1 MAVPPPN
8 PGTRNAVTLPP
19 PALVAAREALLHQGW
34 AVLNGVL
41 DQAACTTTLDRLWA
55 AAATYEAQGNS
66 TFMPVLDPNA
76 ANVRVFDLLALD
88 ECFRDL
94 ILQPDAVTLVE
105 ALLGPHFRVSN
116 FTANIARPGSGSMA
130 LHSDQALVVPE
141 PWQAPWALNI
151 IWCLTDVTFE
161 NGATLFVPGSH
172 RAQTRGDLGANPEA
186 RLVPFEAKAGSI
198 IAMDGRLWHTS
209 GKNITKGQDR
219 ALLFAYYTRDFLRGQ
234 VNFNAL
240 LDPALQASLSPEL
253 RQRLGLEVAQN
264 LSAGAALLGKAPRA

>member
-1 MAVPPPN
+1 MAAPSS
-8 PGTRNAVTLPP
+8 
-19 PALVAAREALLHQGW
+19 ALAAAREALLLQGW

-41 DQAACTTTLDRLWA
+41 DKASCTATLDRLWA
-55 AAATYEAQGNS
+55 VAATYEAQGHS

-88 ECFRDL
+88 GCFRDL
-94 ILQPDAVTLVE
+94 ILQPDAIALVE

-141 PWQAPWALNI
+141 PWHAPWALNI

-172 RAQTRGDLGANPEA
+172 RAQTRDDLGSNPEA

-209 GKNITKGQDR
+209 GKNITEGEDR
-219 ALLFAYYTRDFLRGQ
+219 ALLFAYYVRDFLRGQ

-240 LDPALQASLSPEL
+240 LDPALQAALGPEL
-253 RQRLGLEVAQN
+253 RHRLGLEVAEN

>member
-1 MAVPPPN
+1 MAMPSAPSGAAFFSSPARDLAAA
-8 PGTRNAVTLPP
+8 RNA
-19 PALVAAREALLHQGW
+19 LLQQGW
-34 AVLNGVL
+34 AVLDGVL
-41 DQAACTTTLDRLWA
+41 DEAACTITLDRLWA

-88 ECFRDL
+88 ACFRDL
-94 ILQPDAVTLVE
+94 ILQPHAISLVE
-105 ALLGPHFRVSN
+105 ALLGPHFRISN

-130 LHSDQALVVPE
+130 LHSDQALVVPD
-141 PWQAPWALNI
+141 PWHAPWALNI

-161 NGATLFVPGSH
+161 NGATLYVPGSH
-172 RAQTRGDLGANPEA
+172 RAQTRDDLGANPEA

-209 GKNITKGQDR
+209 GKNITKGEDR
-219 ALLFAYYTRDFLRGQ
+219 ALLFAYYVRDFLRGQ

-240 LDPALQASLSPEL
+240 LDPALQAALGPEL
-253 RQRLGLEVAQN
+253 RRRLGLEVAEN

>member
-1 MAVPPPN
+1 MDASTIRAPGGRVGVCGSPMAPIPSSIPRCPDPTWGRCNSAPTPWHAKRVN
-8 PGTRNAVTLPP
+8 RSS
-19 PALVAAREALLHQGW
+19 ALAAAREALRHQGW
-34 AVLNGVL
+34 AVLNDVL
-41 DQAACTTTLDRLWA
+41 PKAACTATLDRLWA

-88 ECFRDL
+88 GCFRDL
-94 ILQPDAVTLVE
+94 ILQPDAISLVE

-141 PWQAPWALNI
+141 PWHAPWALNI

-161 NGATLFVPGSH
+161 NGATLYVPGSH
-172 RAQTRGDLGANPEA
+172 RAQTGDDLGANPEA
-186 RLVPFEAKAGSI
+186 RLVPFEAKAGAI

-209 GKNITKGQDR
+209 GKNITEGEDR
-219 ALLFAYYTRDFLRGQ
+219 ALL
-234 VNFNAL
+234 
-240 LDPALQASLSPEL
+240 
-253 RQRLGLEVAQN
+253 
-264 LSAGAALLGKAPRA
+264 